1 MTRWTVAHQAP
12 LPMVFFKQ
20 EYWSGLPFPPPGDL
34 PNPRIEP
41 VSLFLFCLLY
51 CRWILYLMSYRVSP
65 LTSLQKGRAM
75 RSSQVPDSSVTKGFV
90 GGKLVCIF
98 LSLTPTLE
106 TLEPFPIDSHIVL
119 FLLSLNVH
127 LSSH

>member
-34 PNPRIEP
+34 PNPGIEP
-41 VSLFLFCLLY
+41 FSLFLFCLLH

-65 LTSLQKGRAM
+65 LTSLQKGGAM
-75 RSSQVPDSSVTKGFV
+75 RSSQVPDSSVTKGIV
-90 GGKLVCIF
+90 VGKLVCIF

-106 TLEPFPIDSHIVL
+106 TLEPFPIDSHIVF
-119 FLLSLNVH
+119 FLLS
-127 LSSH
+127 